1 MSEAYW
7 SLLNSILYSSLE
19 ASRSNRVWLPPLLTR
34 YSISPMI
41 VSFLNA
47 IKNSKVVS
55 FQPLLQHFAQCM
67 YIIWPIVTT
76 RQNLDSLSE
85 CFNAVLS
92 YSSTFLE
99 SGELKL
105 DRFSLL
111 VVRSFRQSFGN
122 SSAKK
127 KVSIARFPIFEPALS
142 VTIFRHS
149 RLLYKTTF
157 LIGSISSLLR
167 PLLAVTMKNYYN
179 PNFNK
184 SALTYSS
191 LLMS

>member
-7 SLLNSILYSSLE
+7 SLLNNILYSSLE

-41 VSFLNA
+41 VSFLTA
-47 IKNSKVVS
+47 IKSSKAES

-92 YSSTFLE
+92 YSSIFTE

-127 KVSIARFPIFEPALS
+127 KVSTARFPIFEPALS
-142 VTIFRHS
+142 VTISGIHDFYTKQ
-149 RLLYKTTF
+149 LF
-157 LIGSISSLLR
+157 
-167 PLLAVTMKNYYN
+167 
-179 PNFNK
+179 
-184 SALTYSS
+184 
-191 LLMS
+191 